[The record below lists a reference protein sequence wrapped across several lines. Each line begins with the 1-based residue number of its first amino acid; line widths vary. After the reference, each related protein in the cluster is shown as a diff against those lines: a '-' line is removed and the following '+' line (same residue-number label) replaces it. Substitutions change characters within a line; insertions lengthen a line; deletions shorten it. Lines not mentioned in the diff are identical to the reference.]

1 MDDIRQ
7 TAIDR
12 FQACLER
19 RQFSMHASVG
29 PNSIYQYCLLE
40 FLWYTIK

>member
-12 FQACLER
+12 FQAYLEPQ
-19 RQFSMHASVG
+19 QFSVHTSVG
-29 PNSIYQYCLLE
+29 PNSTYLHCLLE
-40 FLWYTIK
+40 FL

>member
-12 FQACLER
+12 FQAYLER
-19 RQFSMHASVG
+19 RQFSVHTSVG
-29 PNSIYQYCLLE
+29 P
-40 FLWYTIK
+40 K